1 MNPAVSLAFATV
13 GRFPFAKLP
22 HYFLG
27 QYLGAFLAAATVYAV
42 YFEAIREFDGGVRV
56 PFYAEGYYDNSSYA
70 AIATGG
76 VFSTYPAAHVSVVGT
91 LVDQIV
97 ATGCLVLGALIVT
110 SPQAKLPDYL
120 HPFMVA

>member
-1 MNPAVSLAFATV
+1 M

-42 YFEAIREFDGGVRV
+42 YYEAIVAIDGGTRV
-56 PFYAEGYYDNSSYA
+56 PFSSEEIYGAGNASTYARL
-70 AIATGG
+70 ATGG
-76 VFSTYPAAHVSVVGT
+76 VFSTYPAEHVSIAGT

-97 ATGCLVLGALIVT
+97 ATFSLVLGALIIT
-110 SPQAKLPDYL
+110 SPHAKLPNYL
-120 HPFMVA
+120 HPFMVIFGILAN